1 MLDRAISE
9 LGIYP
14 AVDPLGSTSRI
25 LEPDILGRRHYDTAR
40 AVQRVLQKYKDLQD
54 IIAVLGMDE
63 LSDEDRQTV
72 NRARRI
78 QRFLAQPTH
87 VAEKFTG
94 IPGVYVPLKETLR
107 GFAAI
112 VDGEMDRYPEAA
124 FYNVILTVLLVAGV
138 LCGCAVQTGEQPGI
152 SSLPHITIGS
162 DTYPPFVYLDNNGD
176 PTGIDVE
183 IAVEAFRRMGYQA
196 VFTTID
202 WEQKRTLVDNGEIDC
217 IWGCFSMDGREQDY
231 QWAGPY
237 MVSRQIIAVNAKSDI
252 YAMDDLNGKTIAVQS
267 TGKPE
272 EIFLQSG
279 QADIPQFEDIIS
291 LEDRSVQYAALDCG
305 YVDAIAAHETAIL
318 QYMTDYGADFR
329 ILDEPLLITGI
340 GAAFSIDD
348 DRGLAQELMD
358 IFAQTR
364 QDGTMQEI
372 VGRYLEHP
380 ETYLEVECLE
390 P

>member
-1 MLDRAISE
+1 MMK
-9 LGIYP
+9 
-14 AVDPLGSTSRI
+14 RI
-25 LEPDILGRRHYDTAR
+25 KAL
-40 AVQRVLQKYKDLQD
+40 VLL
-54 IIAVLGMDE
+54 
-63 LSDEDRQTV
+63 
-72 NRARRI
+72 
-78 QRFLAQPTH
+78 
-87 VAEKFTG
+87 
-94 IPGVYVPLKETLR
+94 
-107 GFAAI
+107 
-112 VDGEMDRYPEAA
+112 
-124 FYNVILTVLLVAGV
+124 ILTVLLVAGV

-252 YAMDDLNGKTIAVQS
+252 YTMDDLNGKTIAVQS

-329 ILDEPLLITGI
+329 IPDEPLLITGI
-340 GAAFSIDD
+340 GAAFSVDD

-358 IFAQTR
+358 TFAQMR